1 MTLFLDDNQVRIV
14 DTKRK
19 PEGARPKY
27 YNAATK
33 KQTEISSD
41 FEAFLI
47 LQGSQNNSNTVK
59 WLDECTD
66 FEIRD
71 LSRDALA
78 ANAFRN
84 EVNDAVN
91 SQLELTSFISV
102 FNTFRQKF
110 SLTGFENIVES
121 GLLLEDLQRPMNELQ
136 GLMDTLKHRVQYAS
150 LGLKTLATNGITT
163 QDKNQIDSWYS
174 PLSAY

>member
-1 MTLFLDDNQVRIV
+1 MTLSLDDNQVRIV

-19 PEGARPKY
+19 PEGSRPKY

-33 KQTEISSD
+33 KQTEISAD

-47 LQGSQNNSNTVK
+47 LQGGTNNSNTVR

-66 FEIRD
+66 FTIRD

-78 ANAFRN
+78 ASAFRN

-102 FNTFRQKF
+102 FNTFRQKY
-110 SLTGFENIVES
+110 SLTGFERVVEA
-121 GLLLEDLQRPMNELQ
+121 GLLLEDLQRQMNEIQ
-136 GLMDTLKHRVQYAS
+136 GLIDTLKHRVQYAS
-150 LGLKTLATNGITT
+150 LGLKALSTNGVTT
-163 QDKNQIDSWYS
+163 EDKNQIDSWYS